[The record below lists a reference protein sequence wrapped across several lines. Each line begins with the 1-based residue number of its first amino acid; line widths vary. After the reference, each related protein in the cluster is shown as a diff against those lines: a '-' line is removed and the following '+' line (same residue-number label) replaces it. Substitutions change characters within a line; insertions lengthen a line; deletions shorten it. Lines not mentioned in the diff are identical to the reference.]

1 MVQSLA
7 EGSLTPKMS
16 ASQKET
22 GTEKRI
28 PFSVPDVH
36 RISDESLIKLTHYLH
51 SGLPCIALG
60 LLHCQRQLSRSANR
74 RQLLYRCPH
83 TVQPR

>member
-1 MVQSLA
+1 LA

-28 PFSVPDVH
+28 PFSVPAVVQFEICTTAC
-36 RISDESLIKLTHYLH
+36 IS
-51 SGLPCIALG
+51 
-60 LLHCQRQLSRSANR
+60 
-74 RQLLYRCPH
+74 
-83 TVQPR
+83 V